1 MLLYFS
7 IKTQYIVSLYNMVD
21 YIGIILDKVA
31 SLIYNIVSQKEG
43 GDTMSI
49 FSEKISVLMMKKNI
63 SQREL
68 AKKAGVTESAMS
80 YYVSG
85 SRVPRSDVLIRIA
98 NALETSSD
106 YLLGNTNDPTPIP
119 ESKDLLF
126 LQRNLNKLDEEQ
138 LKKAKT
144 ILSSVFDDI
153 FNDEED

>member
-1 MLLYFS
+1 M
-7 IKTQYIVSLYNMVD
+7 YILMD
-21 YIGIILDKVA
+21 YIENILDKVA
-31 SLIYNIVSQKEG
+31 SSFYNIFSQKVG
-43 GDTMSI
+43 GDIMSI
-49 FSEKISVLMMKKNI
+49 FSEKISVLMVKKNI
-63 SQREL
+63 SQRDL

-85 SRVPRSDVLIRIA
+85 RRVPRSDVLVRIA

-106 YLLGNTNDPTPIP
+106 YLLGNTTDPTPIP
-119 ESKDLLF
+119 ESGDLLF

>member
-1 MLLYFS
+1 
-7 IKTQYIVSLYNMVD
+7 
-21 YIGIILDKVA
+21 
-31 SLIYNIVSQKEG
+31 
-43 GDTMSI
+43 MSI
-49 FSEKISVLMMKKNI
+49 FSKKISVLMMKKNI
-63 SQREL
+63 SQRDL

-85 SRVPRSDVLIRIA
+85 SRVPRSDVLVRIA

-106 YLLGNTNDPTPIP
+106 YLLGKTNDPTPMP
-119 ESKDLLF
+119 ESADLLF